1 MARRDF
7 SKCPRCGSP
16 TGPTSSITGTE
27 SEFWLECTRCNTF
40 INTYIP
46 QEHQAAVHRDPH
58 RFVGNFGGYGTGK
71 TTTSREELI
80 KHVLITP
87 DANAL
92 IGANV
97 AAQYEQTIKRELEA
111 DLPSAFVQSYNQQKQ
126 FFTLRNGARIMYRPF
141 DDPEKL
147 RSLNLSMFV
156 IIEGSEV
163 KASTF
168 TQLKTRL
175 RNIASTTPKLQPD
188 GTPVYKTTKE
198 GVDIPVIEHDW
209 RKGLIESNPSSGW
222 IRDELLLVSS
232 DIQKHGS
239 VIDTYTVL
247 GNKMDK
253 NISSHI
259 ASSDVNAYLPPGWM
273 EATCKNRPMWWTKR
287 YIYGSFNYAEG
298 LVYPTAMDHVV
309 DDFDIPKDWKR
320 IVAFDYGLNDD
331 AVYVWGA
338 VDPNKG
344 ILYIYKEQRNT
355 QQNVEF
361 LANVFHKEA
370 VNVPVGGWICQPIID
385 PKSGIKRDY
394 NKKTLIDHFIDYNI
408 YFKPGQVSVDARVYR
423 VNTYLE
429 QGRLKIFRS
438 CTALVKELRD
448 YKFRPKSLDKPNAN
462 TDKPVDKDN
471 HGINAMEWICMELP
485 ADPKKLVF
493 GVYNSQGEDIT
504 KEARNVELSPFDDE
518 EERDYF

>member
-1 MARRDF
+1 
-7 SKCPRCGSP
+7 
-16 TGPTSSITGTE
+16 
-27 SEFWLECTRCNTF
+27 
-40 INTYIP
+40 
-46 QEHQAAVHRDPH
+46 
-58 RFVGNFGGYGTGK
+58 
-71 TTTSREELI
+71 
-80 KHVLITP
+80 
-87 DANAL
+87 
-92 IGANV
+92 
-97 AAQYEQTIKRELEA
+97 
-111 DLPSAFVQSYNQQKQ
+111 
-126 FFTLRNGARIMYRPF
+126 
-141 DDPEKL
+141 
-147 RSLNLSMFV
+147 
-156 IIEGSEV
+156 
-163 KASTF
+163 
-168 TQLKTRL
+168 
-175 RNIASTTPKLQPD
+175 
-188 GTPVYKTTKE
+188 
-198 GVDIPVIEHDW
+198 
-209 RKGLIESNPSSGW
+209 
-222 IRDELLLVSS
+222 
-232 DIQKHGS
+232 
-239 VIDTYTVL
+239 
-247 GNKMDK
+247 
-253 NISSHI
+253 
-259 ASSDVNAYLPPGWM
+259 
-273 EATCKNRPMWWTKR
+273 MWWTKR